1 MTLFLTLKKNSLKP
15 ISSHAMLALNNLIL
29 KSRKSF
35 GTYKASDIL
44 ENKSHAFDFLLQAI
58 TSDSTALRLL
68 AKDVNQALNVAPNLM
83 NAINSYMDQICH
95 HHKSEEFVIH
105 SQYFLK
111 LFAKHLYLNA
121 SHSALYREAS
131 SAFLSSIDKKDH
143 TFCINLIRSF
153 FAHWENANQEPS
165 ETNLLNSAKIS
176 DHTKELTRLWN
187 DIDTAFITTIE
198 ESLLS
203 HYQHAIKKLKLLD
216 DELKL
221 RVKIAKVIMIHQRK
235 YNKTAAG
242 YRANIADVQSVFSNK
257 DLLSYFL
264 SVSREFYHSWENT
277 IIKKSESSKTI
288 D

>member
-1 MTLFLTLKKNSLKP
+1 MQ
-15 ISSHAMLALNNLIL
+15 ALNKLIL
-29 KSRKSF
+29 KSRKYF
-35 GTYKASDIL
+35 GTHKVSDIL

-58 TSDSTALRLL
+58 TSDNSELRLL

-83 NAINSYMDQICH
+83 SAINSYMEQIH
-95 HHKSEEFVIH
+95 HEEQSVEFVTN

-111 LFAKHLYLNA
+111 IFAKHLYLNA
-121 SHSALYREAS
+121 SNNATYREAS
-131 SAFLSSIDKKDH
+131 SMFLSSLEKKHH
-143 TFCINLIRSF
+143 TFCVYLVRSF
-153 FAHWENANQEPS
+153 YTHWRNVNQKLSEENS
-165 ETNLLNSAKIS
+165 LHFAKIS

-198 ESLLS
+198 EALLS
-203 HYQHAIKKLKLLD
+203 HYQDAIKKIKLLD

-235 YNKTAAG
+235 YTKTAAG

-257 DLLSYFL
+257 DLLNYFL